1 MSLSTEKLHQHPLNK
16 TVIIAGLGFFVDA
29 FDLLLFNVLRR
40 PSLTDLGLTGAQ
52 LTQTGEFLLS
62 MQMLGMI
69 IGGILS
75 GIVGD
80 RKGRVTVLF
89 GSILLYSVANL
100 ANAWVQDVHAYAV
113 IRFLSGLGLA
123 GELGAGIAL
132 VSESMTIEKRGY
144 GTVLVAVLGACGAIA
159 AGLAGDMLP
168 WRTSY
173 IIAGTA
179 GLLLLFLRT
188 TTMESYMFRKT
199 EHKEPAARGSFR
211 LLLSNRERV
220 IKYFSFILI
229 GVPIWYCVGM
239 LINLSPELADKSGLG
254 VIRPAQCFILFQVG
268 IAFGDLMSGIVSQ
281 QIKNRKKVLVSF
293 MSLAIA
299 AVGLFFLALNSFQS
313 VPLLFISSALMGIGC
328 GYMSIFVTTAAESFG
343 TNLRVTVTATVTNF
357 MRGAVTILIPLR
369 MFMEKAWGFSMSY
382 SLLTVG
388 ILVFIPAMLAILNLK
403 DTYGKSLDYQEE

>member
-1 MSLSTEKLHQHPLNK
+1 MKIESQGLHHHPLNK

-29 FDLLLFNVLRR
+29 FDLLLFNVLRI
-40 PSLTDLGLTGAQ
+40 PSLKDLGLSGAQ
-52 LTQTGEFLLS
+52 LTQIGEFLLS

-69 IGGILS
+69 LGGIIS
-75 GIVGD
+75 GVIGD

-89 GSILLYSVANL
+89 GSILLYSMANL
-100 ANAWVQDVHAYAV
+100 ANAWVQDINSYAV

-159 AGLAGDMLP
+159 AGLAGDLLP

-173 IIAGTA
+173 VIAGMA

-188 TTMESYMFRKT
+188 TTLESMMFRQAEQRT
-199 EHKEPAARGSFR
+199 DAVRGSFR
-211 LLLSNRERV
+211 LLFSDRARAG
-220 IKYFSFILI
+220 KYLAFILM

-239 LINLSPELADKSGLG
+239 LINLSPELAKNAGIEG
-254 VIRPAQCFILFQVG
+254 IRPVICFVLFQSG
-268 IAFGDLMSGIVSQ
+268 IATGDLISGIISQ
-281 QIKNRKKVLVSF
+281 QLKNRKKVLLSF
-293 MSLAIA
+293 IVLAVV
-299 AVGLFFLALNSFQS
+299 AVVFFFLALTVLKSKGVLMAAS
-313 VPLLFISSALMGIGC
+313 LLMGAGC
-328 GYMSIFVTTAAESFG
+328 GYMSIFITTTAESFG

-369 MFMEKAWGFSMSY
+369 MYLEHTFGI
-382 SLLTVG
+382 SLVDSLMIVG
-388 ILVFIPAMLAILNLK
+388 AFVFIPALLSISKLK
-403 DTYGKSLDYQEE
+403 DTYGVSLDYQEA